1 MTSWGNPGIAGPD
14 GTAAGGVSLVAG
26 FVLSASGLQEKNI
39 KTKKHHNID
48 LENKY
53 IKTIILLD
61 SIN

>member
-14 GTAAGGVSLVAG
+14 GAAAGGTSLVAG

-39 KTKKHHNID
+39 KTKKQHNID

-53 IKTIILLD
+53 IF
-61 SIN
+61 